1 MSHDRRPI
9 SSTSADDPSV
19 EIRDIHALTPPTAS
33 GRSRDPWEA
42 ASHRSSSL
50 SVGSEVENF
59 TTMSREFSAMVVA
72 GSNIQV
78 DGVDR
83 GSEDAG
89 NLGRIGEDEHE
100 ETNPLA
106 IVPDTNIPF
115 SNPRR
120 PPSASPSNFSAGEV
134 SVHRVKKDEVEAKV
148 SAWQGAEISKI
159 NNRFKREDVIINGWE
174 SEQEERATTLFKKIE
189 RKLEDKRARATEKMQ
204 NEVARTHRKAE
215 DRRASAEAKRG
226 LKVARVLEVAN
237 LLRAV
242 GRAPSKRSFF

>member
-1 MSHDRRPI
+1 MSHDLRPI
-9 SSTSADDPSV
+9 STAADDPSV
-19 EIRDIHALTPPTAS
+19 EIRDIHALTPPQPPTAS
-33 GRSRDPWEA
+33 GRSRDPWEVS
-42 ASHRSSSL
+42 SHRSSSL

-59 TTMSREFSAMVVA
+59 TTMSREFTAMVVA

-78 DGVDR
+78 DGVDL
-83 GSEDAG
+83 GPDAAG
-89 NLGRIGEDEHE
+89 NLGRIGEDE

-120 PPSASPSNFSAGEV
+120 PPSASPSTFSADEV

-148 SAWQGAEISKI
+148 SAWQGAEIAKI

-174 SEQEERATTLFKKIE
+174 SEQVERATTLFKKIE
-189 RKLEDKRARATEKMQ
+189 RKLEDKRARAMEKMQ

-215 DRRASAEAKRG
+215 DKRASAEAKRG